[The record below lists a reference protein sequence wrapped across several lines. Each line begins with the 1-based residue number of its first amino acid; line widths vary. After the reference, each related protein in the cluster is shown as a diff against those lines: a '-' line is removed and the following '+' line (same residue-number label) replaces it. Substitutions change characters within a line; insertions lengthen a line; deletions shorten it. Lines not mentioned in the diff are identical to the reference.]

1 MKKTMRMWLF
11 ASALILGVASM
22 VSCGNKTA
30 KKAQTETSAQSDV
43 VVEEKATCSTAIE
56 DYLVN
61 EFGKEYSQGDVCIP
75 YAYVITSDD
84 SNPDDI
90 LVWGDFWV
98 FNYGVS
104 GDTLKTVSGGDH
116 PGLMHLKKTENG
128 YEVTSFDA
136 VADGAENL
144 PSAQRI
150 FGENYDAFAE
160 FIGDSEKRESL
171 RMRATAEYLKKH
183 NMAATMLQ
191 DFGWPAVALPK

>member
-1 MKKTMRMWLF
+1 MKETMRMWLF

-150 FGENYDAFAE
+150 FGDNYDAFAE

-183 NMAATMLQ
+183 NMAATMVQ

>member
-11 ASALILGVASM
+11 ASALILGVVSM